1 MSRYMIVD
9 ADQGH
14 TQADGKDSEVVF
26 MDHKRKVKAFVND
39 NGNGV
44 KVTVMSGPGKPPGK
58 SITLDYSQLVYLVE
72 AFFIMK
78 AEGNNIHSSTI
89 VKIQPDFVKEI

>member
-9 ADQGH
+9 ADQEH

-44 KVTVMSGPGKPPGK
+44 QVTMMSAPGKPPGK

-78 AEGNNIHSSTI
+78 SEGNNIHSSTI
-89 VKIQPDFVKEI
+89 VKIQPDFIKEI